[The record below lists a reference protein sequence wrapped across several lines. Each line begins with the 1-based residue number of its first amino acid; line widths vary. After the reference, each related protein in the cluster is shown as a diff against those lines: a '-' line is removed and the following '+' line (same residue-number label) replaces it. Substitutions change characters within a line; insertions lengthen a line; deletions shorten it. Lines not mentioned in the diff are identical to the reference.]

1 MKFLAS
7 VKVLPLKEL
16 LDPQGKAVK
25 LNMPNVGIQGIE
37 DVRIGRHIELT
48 VEANDRAE
56 AEQKTSEACEKLLH
70 NKIMEYFQFE
80 LEEVK

>member
-25 LNMPNVGIQGIE
+25 LNMPNVGIEGIN

-48 VEANDRAE
+48 IDATDYSE

-70 NKIMEYFQFE
+70 NKIMEYFEFE
-80 LEEVK
+80 LQEI